1 MIRRP
6 PRSPRTDTLFPY
18 TTLFRSPARLDR
30 ARARERRDVGR
41 TLIDLDLETG
51 DRRFRRP
58 VEGAGDR
65 LRRRAGRRID
75 RRQAGAPVS
84 AVVTDRRRPCLA
96 GDQRAVQFLLCLRHP
111 QWIAPD
117 RRIVGPAGGNA
128 VASRRRRNGGG
139 AFPDEFDQLAIRP
152 VDAVDA
158 VGSRCTSRSG
168 EALYRSL

>member
-1 MIRRP
+1 M
-6 PRSPRTDTLFPY
+6 
-18 TTLFRSPARLDR
+18 
-30 ARARERRDVGR
+30 
-41 TLIDLDLETG
+41 
-51 DRRFRRP
+51 
-58 VEGAGDR
+58 
-65 LRRRAGRRID
+65 D

-139 AFPDEFDQLAIRP
+139 AFPDEFDQLAICRSEEHTSELQSLKRNSY
-152 VDAVDA
+152 AVF
-158 VGSRCTSRSG
+158 CLTKKI
-168 EALYRSL
+168 YTNH

>member
-1 MIRRP
+1 M
-6 PRSPRTDTLFPY
+6 
-18 TTLFRSPARLDR
+18 
-30 ARARERRDVGR
+30 
-41 TLIDLDLETG
+41 
-51 DRRFRRP
+51 
-58 VEGAGDR
+58 
-65 LRRRAGRRID
+65 D

-158 VGSRCTSRSG
+158 VGSRRSEEHTS
-168 EALYRSL
+168 ELQSLMRISYAVFCLKKKK